1 MIIAVCLIL
10 AFIMIA
16 AGIYHLITLVVTLP
30 DATLENTYKKERK
43 KKQYNERILKMIT
56 VYIPMNKRRINQLAH
71 DLKRA
76 GIEVDAK
83 MYMATVYF
91 NMITGVVI
99 TTFTFLF
106 LSTFIGLG
114 VLLLTIGLYQQKVE
128 FLVKRRHV
136 RIEEIEVELPFFV
149 RTFRSQL
156 KYSQDV
162 AKILKSYIDR
172 QDASA
177 LTDELKLTLSE
188 MLSSSTKENMQI
200 KAIENLI
207 DRSDVEKLRE
217 FSRGVIGVLKGED
230 QSSFFVLLDR
240 DMKELAKRNVQRE
253 GAKLPKK
260 AKRATWGVIGTFC
273 ICLLTGFIQLIV
285 TAVNNL

>member
-1 MIIAVCLIL
+1 MIIIGLFIAFLLVAIGLYNLLTLMIPLPNRVL
-10 AFIMIA
+10 AK
-16 AGIYHLITLVVTLP
+16 
-30 DATLENTYKKERK
+30 TYKREKK
-43 KKQYNERILKMIT
+43 KKQFNERLLKIIT
-56 VYIPMNKRRINQLAH
+56 AYLPMNKRRINQLAH
-71 DLKRA
+71 ELRRA
-76 GIEVDAK
+76 GIVVDPN
-83 MYMATVYF
+83 MYMASIYF
-91 NMITGVVI
+91 NTIAGLICTVL
-99 TTFTFLF
+99 TFLF
-106 LSTFIGLG
+106 VSPFIGLG
-114 VLLLTIGLYQQKVE
+114 VLILTIGLYQQKVE
-128 FLVKRRHV
+128 FLVKRRHA
-136 RIEEIEVELPFFV
+136 RIEAIEIELPFFV

-172 QDASA
+172 QEVSP
-177 LTDELKLTLSE
+177 LTSELKLTLSE

-217 FSRGVIGVLKGED
+217 FSRGVLGVLKGED

-240 DMKELAKRNVQRE
+240 DMKELAKRNVERE
-253 GAKLPKK
+253 GRKLPKK
-260 AKRATWGVIGTFC
+260 AKKATWIVIGTFC